1 MRNLSAPRPLTVLIS
16 VVLIGFAVASLYTRL
31 PDDRAE
37 GRESQNRILPR
48 RLRNT

>member
-1 MRNLSAPRPLTVLIS
+1 MRNLSAARPLTVLIS
-16 VVLIGFAVASLYTRL
+16 VVLIGFAVASLYTR
-31 PDDRAE
+31 RAE